1 MKPSRILPFLSW
13 FPMARGALRGDIVA
27 GITVALVLVPQS
39 MAYAQLAGMPAHYGL
54 YTAFLPVLVAGLW
67 GSSGQLATGP
77 VAVVSLLTAAALTP
91 AAAQGSAQYVL
102 LAIALTFLVGC
113 IQLALG
119 VFRMGFAVNF
129 LSHPV
134 IAGFTS
140 AAAIIIALSQ
150 LNKVL
155 AVPMPRGDYFLLD
168 VWGVLQQLSDTHWPT
183 LAFGA
188 GALAAM
194 LAFRRYLPRWPGI
207 LITVAIATVI
217 SAVAGFERNATGSLE
232 QIADSEARALAGE
245 YLETRRRDDALAA
258 ERAAKRA
265 ELVRTDRGVEGSGQ
279 HAAALNYEIE
289 LLGLRIEDRA
299 MENRR
304 RLRLLRKLVFEQ
316 GRDAGGAI
324 HFLPHG
330 TAVQTDGVRWRI
342 QTLDEAGIRFAG
354 GGEVVGHIPAGL
366 PEIRPPRLDLA
377 TVASLL
383 STALVIS
390 LVGFMEAI
398 SIAKAIAARTR
409 QRLDPNQELI
419 GQGLANLAGSFTQCF
434 PASGSFSRTAV
445 NYQAGARSGFA
456 SVVTALIL
464 MLTLL
469 LLTPLLHHL
478 PQAVLAAVIMM
489 AVISLVHFDSI
500 RHAWQV
506 QRHDGVAGAITF
518 AAVLALAPH
527 LDLGI
532 LVGAGLSV
540 LMFLYRTMR
549 PRIAI
554 LGRHPDGTL
563 RDAAAH
569 QLPLSEHIIA
579 VRFDGQLYFGNV
591 PYFEDSLLD
600 ISARF
605 PKAHYV
611 LVVADGINQIDASG
625 EETIRLLAQRLAEN
639 RVVLAFSGLKKQVLD
654 VLRATGTLEV
664 IGAGNLF
671 IHEDQ
676 ALVALA
682 DRVTDPAFD
691 RARFPLLRPENLNQE
706 RV

>member
-1 MKPSRILPFLSW
+1 
-13 FPMARGALRGDIVA
+13 
-27 GITVALVLVPQS
+27 
-39 MAYAQLAGMPAHYGL
+39 GMPAHYGL

-91 AAAQGSAQYVL
+91 IAAQGSAQYVL
-102 LAIALTFLVGC
+102 LAVSLTFLVGC

-119 VFRMGFAVNF
+119 AFRMGFAVNF

-150 LNKVL
+150 LNKL
-155 AVPMPRGDYFLLD
+155 LGVPMPRSDYFLLD
-168 VWGVLQQLSDTHWPT
+168 VWGVLQQSTDTHWPT
-183 LAFGA
+183 LAYGA
-188 GALAAM
+188 GAFASM
-194 LAFRRYLPRWPGI
+194 FAFRRYLPKWPGI
-207 LITVAIATVI
+207 LITVAIATAI
-217 SAVAGFERNATGSLE
+217 SAVTGFERNAGGSLE
-232 QIADSEARALAGE
+232 QLADSEARALAGE
-245 YLETRRRDDALAA
+245 YLEARRRIETLDS

-265 ELVRTDRGVEGSGQ
+265 ELARTNRDAPGSWQ
-279 HAAALNYEIE
+279 HVAALNYEIE

-316 GRDAGGAI
+316 VRDAAGTI
-324 HFLPHG
+324 RFLPHG
-330 TAVQTDGVRWRI
+330 SAAQPDGVRWRI
-342 QTLDEAGIRFAG
+342 QGLDHNGIRFAG
-354 GGEVVGHIPAGL
+354 GGEVVGQIPAGL
-366 PEIRPPRLDLA
+366 PEIRAPRLDLA
-377 TVASLL
+377 TLASLL

-390 LVGFMEAI
+390 LIGFMEAI
-398 SIAKAIAARTR
+398 SIAKALAARTR
-409 QRLDPNQELI
+409 QRLDPNQELM

-434 PASGSFSRTAV
+434 PASGSFSRSAV
-445 NYQAGARSGFA
+445 NYQAGARTGFA
-456 SVVTALIL
+456 SAVTALIL

-469 LLTPLLHHL
+469 FLTSLLHHL
-478 PQAVLAAVIMM
+478 PQAVLAAVIML
-489 AVISLVHFDSI
+489 AVISLVHFDAI
-500 RHAWQV
+500 GHAWRV
-506 QRHDGVAGAITF
+506 QRHDGVAGAMTF
-518 AAVLALAPH
+518 AAVLVLAPH

-549 PRIAI
+549 PRIAL

-563 RDAAAH
+563 RDAALH
-569 QLPLSEHIIA
+569 RLPLSEYIIA

-605 PKAHYV
+605 PKARYV

-625 EETIRLLAQRLAEN
+625 EQTLRLLAQRLAEN
-639 RVVLAFSGLKKQVLD
+639 GVVLAFSGLKKQVLD
-654 VLRATGTLEV
+654 VLRTTATLQA
-664 IGAGNLF
+664 IGEDNLF
-671 IHEDQ
+671 LHEDQ
-676 ALVALA
+676 ALAALA
-682 DRVTDPAFD
+682 GRIADPGFDPAH
-691 RARFPLLRPENLNQE
+691 FPLRPLQT
-706 RV
+706 RDPRSV

>member
-1 MKPSRILPFLSW
+1 MKASRILPFLSW

-27 GITVALVLVPQS
+27 GVTVALVLVPQS

-54 YTAFLPVLVAGLW
+54 YTAFLPVLVAALW

-91 AAAQGSAQYVL
+91 FAAQGSAQYVA
-102 LAIALTFLVGC
+102 LAVTLTFLVGC
-113 IQLALG
+113 IQFALG
-119 VFRMGFAVNF
+119 AFRMGFAVNF

-150 LNKVL
+150 LSKVL
-155 AVPMPRGDYFLLD
+155 GVPMPRSDYFLLD
-168 VWGVLQQLSDTHWPT
+168 VWGVLQQLPDTHWPT

-207 LITVAIATVI
+207 LITVAIAAVI
-217 SAVAGFERNATGSLE
+217 SAVVGFERNATGSLE
-232 QIADSEARALAGE
+232 QLADSEARALAGE
-245 YLETRRRDDALAA
+245 YLETRRRIETLAA
-258 ERAAKRA
+258 ERAAKRV
-265 ELVRTDRGVEGSGQ
+265 ELAHTDRGAEDSAQ
-279 HAAALNYEIE
+279 HVAALNYEIE
-289 LLGLRIEDRA
+289 LLGLRIEDRT

-304 RLRLLRKLVFEQ
+304 RLRLLRRLVFEQ
-316 GRDAGGAI
+316 GRDAAGTI
-324 HFLPHG
+324 RFLPHSS
-330 TAVQTDGVRWRI
+330 AAQAAGVRWRI
-342 QTLDEAGIRFAG
+342 HALDEGGIRFAG
-354 GGEVVGHIPAGL
+354 GGEVVGRIPAGL
-366 PEIRPPRLDLA
+366 PEIRAPQLDLA
-377 TVASLL
+377 TIASLL

-409 QRLDPNQELI
+409 QRLDPNQELM

-434 PASGSFSRTAV
+434 PASGSFSRSAV

-469 LLTPLLHHL
+469 FLTPLLHHL
-478 PQAVLAAVIMM
+478 PQAVLAAVIML
-489 AVISLVHFDSI
+489 AVISLVHFASI
-500 RHAWQV
+500 RHAWRV

-518 AAVLALAPH
+518 AAALVLAPH

-563 RDAAAH
+563 RDAAVH
-569 QLPLSEHIIA
+569 QLPLSDHIIA

-605 PKAHYV
+605 PKARYV
-611 LVVADGINQIDASG
+611 LVVADGVNQIDASG

-639 RVVLAFSGLKKQVLD
+639 KVVLAFSGLKKQVLD

-664 IGAGNLF
+664 IGADNLF

-682 DRVTDPAFD
+682 GRVTDPAFD
-691 RARFPLLRPENLNQE
+691 RARFPLLRPENLGRE

>member
-1 MKPSRILPFLSW
+1 MKPNRILPFLAW
-13 FPMARGALRGDIVA
+13 FPMTRGALRGDIVA

-91 AAAQGSAQYVL
+91 LVAQGSAQYVA
-102 LAIALTFLVGC
+102 LAITLAFLAGC

-119 VFRMGFAVNF
+119 ALRMGFAVNF

-155 AVPMPRGDYFLLD
+155 GVPMPRSDVFLLD
-168 VWGVLQQLSDTHWPT
+168 VWGVLQQLPDTHWPT

-188 GALAAM
+188 GAFAAM
-194 LAFRRYLPRWPGI
+194 LAFRHYLPQWPGI
-207 LITVAIATVI
+207 LITVAIATAI
-217 SAVAGFERNATGSLE
+217 SAAAGFERNATGSIE
-232 QIADSEARALAGE
+232 QLADSEARALADE
-245 YLETRRRDDALAA
+245 YLEARRRIETLAA

-265 ELVRTDRGVEGSGQ
+265 ELARTDLGAEGSAQ
-279 HAAALNYEIE
+279 HVAALNYEIE
-289 LLGLRIEDRA
+289 LLGLRMEDRTT
-299 MENRR
+299 ENRR

-316 GRDAGGAI
+316 GRDAAGAI
-324 HFLPHG
+324 RFLPHG
-330 TAVQTDGVRWRI
+330 RAAQTDGVRWRI
-342 QTLDEAGIRFAG
+342 RALDDNGIRFAG
-354 GGEVVGHIPAGL
+354 GGEVVGRIPAGL
-366 PEIRPPRLDLA
+366 PEIRAPRLDLA

-409 QRLDPNQELI
+409 QRIDPNQELMA
-419 GQGLANLAGSFTQCF
+419 QGLANLAGSFTQCF
-434 PASGSFSRTAV
+434 PASGSFSRSAV
-445 NYQAGARSGFA
+445 NFQAGARSGFA

-469 LLTPLLHHL
+469 FLTPLLHHL
-478 PQAVLAAVIMM
+478 PQAVLAAVIML
-489 AVISLVHFDSI
+489 AVISLVHFDTV
-500 RHAWQV
+500 REAWRV
-506 QRHDGVAGAITF
+506 QRHDGVAGAVTF

-563 RDAAAH
+563 RDAAVH
-569 QLPLSEHIIA
+569 RLPLSEHIIA

-591 PYFEDSLLD
+591 PYFEDSVLD

-605 PKAHYV
+605 PKARYV

-625 EETIRLLAQRLAEN
+625 ERTIRLLAQRLAEN

-654 VLRATGTLEV
+654 VLRATGTLAAV
-664 IGAGNLF
+664 GADNLF
-671 IHEDQ
+671 LHEDQ
-676 ALVALA
+676 ALAALA
-682 DRVTDPAFD
+682 ARVNEPDFDPA
-691 RARFPLLRPENLNQE
+691 RFALRPAQPP
-706 RV
+706 VP